1 MLHQVGFGIKFIKDY
16 NELNVLR
23 FVKQAGPISRA
34 EIAKQLHLSK
44 ASVSEIVADLINQSY
59 LAETGIG
66 DSTFR
71 GGRRPIMLS
80 FNQKAG
86 YVIAIEIERTSAR
99 IDLVD
104 MDAKIHA
111 SKTILYSTG
120 CDLSEICER
129 IYPIIQNYL
138 LTDWVHYAKALGIGI
153 GIPGLIDYDRRC
165 IKHSDSLKNWENV
178 SICDMFEEKF
188 DIQTI
193 IENNVKIQTLGECL
207 FGQGKESQNLV
218 NLWIGDGIGA
228 GIFLNGS
235 LIRGVSAS
243 AGEIGYAELGFF
255 IKDGL
260 EFPLLYN
267 NQKTLSDILS
277 NRSLIDAARKA
288 LQNGYR
294 CGLKEEKLT
303 PEYIMQSAEEKDP
316 LGMALIKEY
325 GALIGILCINL
336 INTLNVE
343 LLIINGPVL
352 AESELLL
359 GTIKEKVQKDLL
371 TAPATAVRIVLGAL
385 KEQGVVLG
393 ATGLVLEDLFYQDK
407 MNLQKYRSIFK

>member
-1 MLHQVGFGIKFIKDY
+1 
-16 NELNVLR
+16 
-23 FVKQAGPISRA
+23 
-34 EIAKQLHLSK
+34 
-44 ASVSEIVADLINQSY
+44 
-59 LAETGIG
+59 
-66 DSTFR
+66 
-71 GGRRPIMLS
+71 
-80 FNQKAG
+80 
-86 YVIAIEIERTSAR
+86 
-99 IDLVD
+99 
-104 MDAKIHA
+104 
-111 SKTILYSTG
+111 
-120 CDLSEICER
+120 
-129 IYPIIQNYL
+129 
-138 LTDWVHYAKALGIGI
+138 
-153 GIPGLIDYDRRC
+153 
-165 IKHSDSLKNWENV
+165 
-178 SICDMFEEKF
+178 
-188 DIQTI
+188 
-193 IENNVKIQTLGECL
+193 
-207 FGQGKESQNLV
+207 QGKESQNLV